1 MNAECRHLDQVHE
14 VQPSAWAARMRS
26 IFEVE
31 EDSHAKKA
39 VLRL

>member
-1 MNAECRHLDQVHE
+1 M
-14 VQPSAWAARMRS
+14 PSADIWIRCTRCSLVQWAARMRS